1 MKKLLVDMHYLPSL
15 AYLSQWVEAEEV
27 ILEKQEHFVKQT
39 YRNRCYILGANGV
52 QVLSVPVVGGSK
64 KVAMGEVMIDYKQ
77 RWAME
82 HWRSIQS
89 AYGKAPFFEFFADD
103 FRKIYESKPATLWH
117 LNAELL
123 TLCLKILRLSPVLSF
138 TEKYEKEIP
147 DSIIDLR
154 GRYLTQNQGKQ
165 QAGYTPVRYRQIFG
179 NNFVSD
185 LSIIDLIFCTGSE
198 AKNILKQSL
207 A

>member
-1 MKKLLVDMHYLPSL
+1 MHYLPSI
-15 AYLSQWVEAEEV
+15 AYLSQWVGAEEV
-27 ILEKQEHFVKQT
+27 ILEKQEHFVKQS
-39 YRNRCYILGANGV
+39 YRNRCYILGANGI
-52 QVLSVPVVGGSK
+52 QALSVPVVGGNK
-64 KVAMGEVMIDYKQ
+64 KLPITEIAIDYKQ

-89 AYGKAPFFEFFADD
+89 AYGKAPFFEFFAED
-103 FRKIYESKPATLWH
+103 FRRVYESKPATLWA
-117 LNAELL
+117 LNQEFL

-147 DSIIDLR
+147 SPIIDLR
-154 GRYLTQNQGKQ
+154 GFYLTQNRGKE
-165 QAGYTPVRYRQIFG
+165 QAGFTPVRYRQIFG

-185 LSIIDLIFCTGSE
+185 LSIIDLIFCTGPE

>member
-1 MKKLLVDMHYLPSL
+1 MHYLPSI
-15 AYLSQWVEAEEV
+15 AYLSQWVRAEEV
-27 ILEKQEHFVKQT
+27 ILEKQEHFVKQS
-39 YRNRCYILGANGV
+39 YRNRCYILGANGI
-52 QVLSVPVVGGSK
+52 QALSVPVVGGNK
-64 KVAMGEVMIDYKQ
+64 KLPITEIAIDYKQ

-89 AYGKAPFFEFFADD
+89 AYGKAPFFEFFAED
-103 FRKIYESKPATLWH
+103 FRSVYESKPDTLWA
-117 LNAELL
+117 LNQEFL
-123 TLCLKILRLSPVLSF
+123 TLCLRILRLSPVLSF

-147 DSIIDLR
+147 SSIIDLR
-154 GRYLTQNQGKQ
+154 GFYLTQNQGKEQ
-165 QAGYTPVRYRQIFG
+165 GAFTPVRYRQIFG

-185 LSIIDLIFCTGSE
+185 LSIIDLIFCTGPE